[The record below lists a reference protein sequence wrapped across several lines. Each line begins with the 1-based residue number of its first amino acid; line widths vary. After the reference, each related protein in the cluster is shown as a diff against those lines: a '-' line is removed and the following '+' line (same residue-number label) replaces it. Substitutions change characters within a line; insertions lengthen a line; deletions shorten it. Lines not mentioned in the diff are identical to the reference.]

1 MKDLRPAL
9 EQARAGHLYRQRRV
23 LDSPQ
28 GPRLVVDGRPML
40 SFSSNDYLG
49 LAADERVARA
59 FRQGLERWGSGSGA
73 AHLVTG
79 HSRAHH
85 ALEEELADFTGRE
98 RALLFSSGY
107 LANLAVITSLCG
119 RGDTVIQDRLDHAS
133 LIDGARLSGAAL
145 KRYAH
150 NDMAAAEKRLAAA
163 NGEILL
169 AVDGVFSMDGD
180 LAELPA
186 LAALCRE
193 HEAWLMVD
201 DAHGLGVLGEK
212 GGGSLAHFG
221 LDADQVPVLMGTLGK
236 AFGTAGAFVAGSADL
251 IETLIQKARSY
262 IFTTALPAAL
272 AEATRASLKILREED
287 WRRAH
292 LQDLVARFRRG
303 AGELGFALPL
313 SATPIQPLI
322 AGEARTALDWSR
334 ALGEQGVLVT
344 AIRPPTV
351 PEGSARLRITFSAA
365 HSEADVDELMRALE
379 VLAS

>member
-1 MKDLRPAL
+1 MKDLRPFL
-9 EQARAGHLYRQRRV
+9 IQSSQAGLYRRRRV

-28 GPRLVVDGRPML
+28 QPRLVVDGRPML
-40 SFSSNDYLG
+40 SFCSNDYLG
-49 LAADERVARA
+49 LAADQRVAEA
-59 FRQGLERWGSGSGA
+59 FRKGVERWGSGSGA

-107 LANLAVITSLCG
+107 LANLAVVTSLCG

-133 LIDGARLSGAAL
+133 LIDGARLSGADL

-150 NDMAAAEKRLAAA
+150 NDMAAAWKRLAAA
-163 NGEILL
+163 RGEVLL

-180 LAELPA
+180 LANLPS
-186 LAALCRE
+186 LAALCQE
-193 HEAWLMVD
+193 QDAWLMVD
-201 DAHGLGVLGEK
+201 DAHGLGVLGDR
-212 GGGSLAHFG
+212 GRGSLAHFG
-221 LDADQVPVLMGTLGK
+221 LDAGQVPVLMGTLGK
-236 AFGTAGAFVAGSADL
+236 AFGTAGAFVAGNADL
-251 IETLIQKARSY
+251 VETLIQKARGY
-262 IFTTALPAAL
+262 IFTTALPAAV

-292 LQDLVARFRRG
+292 LRSLVARFRKG
-303 AGELGFALPL
+303 AGELGFDLPL
-313 SATPIQPLI
+313 SSTPIQPLV
-322 AGEARTALDWSR
+322 AGEARAALAWSR
-334 ALGEQGVLVT
+334 ALEEQGVLVT

-365 HSEADVDELMRALE
+365 HAEEDVDELLRALE
-379 VLAS
+379 AIAP

>member
-1 MKDLRPAL
+1 MKDLRPFL
-9 EQARAGHLYRQRRV
+9 IQSSQAGLYRRRRV

-28 GPRLVVDGRPML
+28 QPRLVVDGRPML
-40 SFSSNDYLG
+40 SFCSNDYLG
-49 LAADERVARA
+49 LAADERVAEA
-59 FRQGLERWGSGSGA
+59 FCKGVERWGSGSGA

-107 LANLAVITSLCG
+107 LANLAVVTSLCG

-133 LIDGARLSGAAL
+133 LIDGARLSGADL

-150 NDMAAAEKRLAAA
+150 NDMAAAWKRLAAA
-163 NGEILL
+163 RGEVLL

-180 LAELPA
+180 LANLPS
-186 LAALCRE
+186 LAALCQE
-193 HEAWLMVD
+193 QDAWLMVD
-201 DAHGLGVLGEK
+201 DAHGLGVLGDR
-212 GGGSLAHFG
+212 GRGSLAHFG
-221 LDADQVPVLMGTLGK
+221 LDAGQVPVLMGTLGK
-236 AFGTAGAFVAGSADL
+236 AFGTAGAFVAGNADL
-251 IETLIQKARSY
+251 VETLIQKARGY
-262 IFTTALPAAL
+262 IFTTALPAAV

-292 LQDLVARFRRG
+292 LRSLVARFRKG
-303 AGELGFALPL
+303 AGELGFDLPL
-313 SATPIQPLI
+313 SSTPIQPLV
-322 AGEARTALDWSR
+322 AGEARAALAWSR
-334 ALGEQGVLVT
+334 ALEEQGVLVT

-365 HSEADVDELMRALE
+365 HAEEDVDELLRALE
-379 VLAS
+379 AIAP